1 MISVG
6 IIANPASGQDIRR
19 LTTQASV
26 FGNDEKVRIVR
37 RLLAGLAA
45 TGVERVWL
53 MPDSYGIG
61 PRALDG
67 LRLDLDVRLLDMPVE
82 FTQDDST
89 RAAAA
94 MGAAG
99 VRCLVTLG
107 GDGTNRA
114 VAKGCG
120 ATPLLPVSTGTNN
133 VFPILIEATIGGI
146 AAGLVATGRAG
157 DAVVPSPRIEIVRG
171 VEPPAPDAPLDN
183 LALVD
188 AAAIDEWFIGAR
200 AILDLRRVTHLVLAR
215 AEPGAVGMSSIG
227 AHLLDTP
234 LPVGQ
239 GLFLRLGATGQAVT
253 APVAPGLIDTV
264 HVAEQRRLTGA
275 EAVALRRDSAWVLAM
290 DGERD
295 LEVPPGE
302 TVWLR
307 VTARGPRVIDPRR
320 AIGLAAAAGV
330 FVGPV

>member
-1 MISVG
+1 
-6 IIANPASGQDIRR
+6 
-19 LTTQASV
+19 
-26 FGNDEKVRIVR
+26 VRIVR

-45 TGVERVWL
+45 TGVEQAWL

-67 LRLDLDVRLLDMPVE
+67 LRLDLDIRMLDMPVE

-94 MGAAG
+94 MVAAG

-120 ATPLLPVSTGTNN
+120 TTPLLPVSTGTNN
-133 VFPILIEATIGGI
+133 VFPVLIEATIGGI

-157 DAVVPSPRIEIVRG
+157 DAILPTPRIEIVRG
-171 VEPPAPDAPLDN
+171 AQPAADAPLDD

-227 AHLLDTP
+227 AHLLDAP

-239 GLFLRLGATGQAVT
+239 GLFLRLGTTGQAVT

-264 HVAEQRRLTGA
+264 WVAERRCLAGG
-275 EAVALRRDSAWVLAM
+275 EAVALRRDTAWVLAM

-302 TVWLR
+302 TIWLR
-307 VTARGPRVIDPRR
+307 VTDRGPRVIDPRR

-330 FVGPV
+330 FVGPA